1 MVYSSETKFDIIIAG
16 AGLAGLSLV
25 YRAVQ
30 SGIWDDQ
37 KILVIDPD
45 VKNKNDKTWSFWQS
59 GSGHFDH
66 LISKSWKDLSV
77 FSNAEEE
84 LRLKTG
90 SYAYHTIRSLDFYTA
105 VLKDLSERKQV
116 SFVYDKVV
124 DLENHSEFCLVKT
137 NMATYQCSYVFHSI
151 YQKPPLLTGEQYFL
165 QHFKG
170 LTLAIANHGLDVDR
184 AYLMDFRTAQ
194 EAGTTFFYTLPLS
207 ADRLFVE
214 YTVFSKALLE
224 LSTYDNRLNTYI
236 EDVLRLKDYTVLEDE
251 FGVIPMTDHAFKRF
265 DGRIVHIGTIGGD
278 TRGATGYTFTNVQKT
293 VSQIINQW
301 KLSQTPYF
309 SDKNIGN
316 KELMYDGTLL
326 NVLSDGDYPG
336 HRLFFDLFK
345 GTKAAKV
352 FAFLDSETSLF
363 EDLMII
369 KSLKPLPFIRALS
382 GYLYR
387 KITKNK

>member
-90 SYAYHTIRSLDFYTA
+90 NYAYHTIRSLDFYTA

-236 EDVLRLKDYTVLEDE
+236 PVNANPCKLNTHHTLRL
-251 FGVIPMTDHAFKRF
+251 
-265 DGRIVHIGTIGGD
+265 GT
-278 TRGATGYTFTNVQKT
+278 TRA
-293 VSQIINQW
+293 IN
-301 KLSQTPYF
+301 S
-309 SDKNIGN
+309 
-316 KELMYDGTLL
+316 
-326 NVLSDGDYPG
+326 V
-336 HRLFFDLFK
+336 
-345 GTKAAKV
+345 
-352 FAFLDSETSLF
+352 
-363 EDLMII
+363 
-369 KSLKPLPFIRALS
+369 
-382 GYLYR
+382 
-387 KITKNK
+387 